1 LAALR
6 RTRYF
11 TKLRPLFLHLDPNVH
26 TPNFLRVN
34 SPFLITAI
42 AAVAASYDPESGLL
56 APRLEEHAHHLASRA
71 FAQGEK
77 SVEVVQAFLVMVH
90 WASCP
95 SDDWLG
101 DRSWMYQGQAM
112 RLACEIRLDLP
123 PDRELLNMYRHTR
136 ALTEDEMRRLGSCR
150 QRTYLLVCMSEIA

>member
-1 LAALR
+1 
-6 RTRYF
+6 
-11 TKLRPLFLHLDPNVH
+11 
-26 TPNFLRVN
+26 
-34 SPFLITAI
+34 
-42 AAVAASYDPESGLL
+42 
-56 APRLEEHAHHLASRA
+56 
-71 FAQGEK
+71 
-77 SVEVVQAFLVMVH
+77 VEVVQAFLVMVH

-112 RLACEIRLDLP
+112 RLSCEIRLDLP

-136 ALTEDEMRRLGSCR
+136 ALTEDEMSRLGSCR